1 MNQVAVVFGLIITT
15 IVGIGAYTAL
25 APLVTQSEN
34 RNMEAE
40 LVNVIN
46 AAAEFRWVNRNDNAA
61 LAGATF
67 QILVDRGYLDTDLYD
82 NGVEESVI
90 GTTITVGGLGGA
102 NPNVTYDAGDQE
114 SCNWLLDRAEQ
125 NVWAN
130 VDPLPAPACAA
141 GVLTVTVE

>member
-61 LAGATF
+61 LGVANF
-67 QILVDRGYLDTDLYD
+67 QTLVDRGYLDTDLYD
-82 NGVEESVI
+82 DGADESVI
-90 GTTITVGGLGGA
+90 GTDMTVAGLGGA
-102 NPNVTYDAGDQE
+102 APNVTYDAGDQE
-114 SCNWLLDRAEQ
+114 SCNWLQDRAEQ

-130 VDPLPAPACAA
+130 VDLGTAPACAN

>member
-1 MNQVAVVFGLIITT
+1 MNQVAIVFGLIITT

-61 LAGATF
+61 LGNATF
-67 QILVDRGYLDTDLYD
+67 QILVDRGYIDTDLYD
-82 NGVEESVI
+82 DGVDESVI
-90 GTTITVGGLGGA
+90 GTTIAVGGLGGA

-114 SCNWLLDRAEQ
+114 SCNWLQDRAEQ

-130 VDPLPAPACAA
+130 VDLGTPPNCA
-141 GVLTVTVE
+141 GVVLTVTVE

>member
-1 MNQVAVVFGLIITT
+1 MNQVAIVFGLIITT

-61 LAGATF
+61 LGGANF
-67 QILVDRGYLDTDLYD
+67 QTLVDRGYIDTDLYED
-82 NGVEESVI
+82 GVEESVI

-102 NPNVTYDAGDQE
+102 NPIVTYDADDQD

-130 VDPLPAPACAA
+130 VDLDTAPACAA
-141 GVLTVTVE
+141 GVLTVTVD